1 MTYGDLHAAVREK
14 AMTGTIG
21 QPDDSP
27 PLFALLERIEQR
39 AMEHPR
45 SHQTW
50 IGPSELGTRCSRALA
65 TILAEQKPFSVA
77 NWYATVGTAVHTW
90 LGEAI
95 DSDPASE
102 WLSELKVTV
111 GEIRGRPVVGHLDAF
126 HLPSRTVID
135 FKVVGTTTLAK
146 AKKRGFSARPEYEVQ
161 PHAYGRGMEIAGIR
175 PERVALCFLPASG
188 ALGETVYV
196 WQEYDPTICEKALV
210 RCAALLGMVQSH
222 GLPWT
227 LGRFEPCEDGYCWAC
242 SSTAARASSK
252 REHIQDFLGLD

>member
-1 MTYGDLHAAVREK
+1 MSLADLHAAVREK

-21 QPDDSP
+21 QPVDSP
-27 PLFALLERIEQR
+27 PLSALLEQIERR

-45 SHQTW
+45 SQQTW

-77 NWYATVGTAVHTW
+77 NWYATVGTAVHAW

-95 DSDPASE
+95 ESDPSQE

-126 HLPSRTVID
+126 HIPSRTVVD

-146 AKKRGFSARPEYEVQ
+146 ARKYGFSARPEYEVQ
-161 PHAYGRGMEIAGIR
+161 PHAYARGMEVAGIR
-175 PERVALCFLPASG
+175 PEKVALCFLPASG
-188 ALGETVYV
+188 ALGSTVYV
-196 WQEYDPTICEKALV
+196 WQDYDEAIVTGALT
-210 RCAALLGMVQSH
+210 RCDSLLDMVAGH

-227 LGRFEPCEDGYCWAC
+227 LGRFDPCDDGYCWAC
-242 SSTAARASSK
+242 SSTAARASA
-252 REHIQDFLGLD
+252 RVEHVQDFLGLD